1 VDAGDLPPLDPIDE
15 VERALEI
22 LAQRREPEIRVPHA
36 EAEHDSLRLLDEI
49 VHRRRGFVAAGRE
62 PFAGSDQGP
71 GERLVPHDAGVVLD
85 VGSRRRRVCD
95 TRNEGDPPD
104 GLEKA
109 VLFQVVLEGDQRRG
123 LVLLGQGDA
132 RLVEDPMPRM
142 IEIVGPQPVQDSVQR
157 VVVEKDGRENRLLGL
172 VIRRDGSK
180 SFPPAFS
187 G

>member
-1 VDAGDLPPLDPIDE
+1 
-15 VERALEI
+15 
-22 LAQRREPEIRVPHA
+22 
-36 EAEHDSLRLLDEI
+36 
-49 VHRRRGFVAAGRE
+49 
-62 PFAGSDQGP
+62 
-71 GERLVPHDAGVVLD
+71 
-85 VGSRRRRVCD
+85 
-95 TRNEGDPPD
+95 
-104 GLEKA
+104 

-142 IEIVGPQPVQDSVQR
+142 IEIVGPQPVQDSMER